1 MEKCLPPNVEIQG
14 LTLASMLYIGPISTL
29 GIQRVCHLWMTA
41 PKSAPIIAMSKSS
54 TYDSVCKSLVT
65 QFSNPKTS
73 STERDVIETINFVGS
88 DK

>member
-1 MEKCLPPNVEIQG
+1 MEKCLPPNFEIQG
-14 LTLASMLYIGPISTL
+14 LALASMLYLGRISTL
-29 GIQRVCHLWMTA
+29 GIQRVCRLWMSA
-41 PKSAPIIAMSKSS
+41 PKSAPIIATSTSS

-73 STERDVIETINFVGS
+73 STERDVLETINFVGS